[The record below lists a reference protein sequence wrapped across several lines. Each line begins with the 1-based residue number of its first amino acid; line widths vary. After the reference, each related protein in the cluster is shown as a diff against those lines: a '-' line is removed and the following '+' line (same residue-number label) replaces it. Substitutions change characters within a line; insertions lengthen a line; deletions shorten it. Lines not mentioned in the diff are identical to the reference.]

1 MLNKHKLQR
10 IAIATSALVAF
21 GTTQLIANAE
31 TVTITG
37 AIQGSTCSLSSSVG
51 GGEIKSYT
59 LGLGNVPLSTATS
72 SPVAGTTFGT
82 QTNLS
87 FSLVAPGGG
96 GACSFTNGTAGWDLS
111 IAPAKSGFISTINGS
126 TFLSNMVS
134 LAEGGTDA
142 VVRLF
147 GGTTATPTNAITLT
161 EAGSFVSSPTNP
173 FQAKAASAITLGAIF
188 AQPVANQK
196 PNSGIFNSVLNLA
209 IDYR

>member
-10 IAIATSALVAF
+10 IAIATSALMAF
-21 GTTQLIANAE
+21 GTTQLSANAE

-37 AIQGSTCSLSSSVG
+37 AIQGSTCSLSQTAS
-51 GGEIKSYT
+51 GGETKSFT
-59 LGLGNVPLSTATS
+59 MGLGTVPLSTATS
-72 SPVAGTTFGT
+72 SPTAGTTFGT

-96 GACSFTNGTAGWDLS
+96 SACSFTNGTSGWDMS
-111 IAPAKSGFISTINGS
+111 IAPAKSGFITTINGS

-142 VVRLF
+142 VVRLL
-147 GGTTATPTNAITLT
+147 GGTTATPSNVITLT

-173 FQAKAASAITLGAIF
+173 FQAKAASSITLGAIF

-196 PNSGIFNSVLNLA
+196 PNSGTFNSVLNLA